1 MKKIKFLSVL
11 VAGMALLGSASFAI
25 TADEVLEK
33 YEALPIPDTSSANI
47 TVELYSGSGKL
58 EESRDVMQYGNH
70 KNNLVNTVF
79 DFKGP
84 ASSKYVKTRVWQSEK
99 STKQDDKFVFEPSV
113 GSVRR
118 VNTTDRGKS
127 FLGMDLTYNDMTIRS
142 RLDDENTM
150 LSENETIDVA
160 GKKYSTYKIK
170 CVPVKNKNVEY
181 AYRIQYI
188 NRDTY
193 LPARIEY
200 YNKADGLIKTLNVE
214 SVTVMNGKYLLRDRQ
229 SMVNAKTGH
238 KTVISV
244 KVPSVKFDAGVSDKY
259 FSQNWLQTGK

>member
-1 MKKIKFLSVL
+1 MKIIKSISTFCVGLIF
-11 VAGMALLGSASFAI
+11 AGASAFAI

-33 YEALPIPDTSSANI
+33 YEALPIPLTSSAEI
-47 TVELYSGSGKL
+47 TVELYNGAGKL
-58 EESRDVMQYGNH
+58 EESRNVLQYGNH
-70 KNNLVNTVF
+70 KNDLINTVF

-99 STKQDDKFVFEPSV
+99 SNKSDDKFVFEPSI
-113 GSVRR
+113 GTVRR

-142 RLDDENTM
+142 RTDDENTM
-150 LSENETIDVA
+150 INDNESVTVA
-160 GKKYSTYKIK
+160 GKSYKTYKIK
-170 CVPVKNKNVEY
+170 SVPVKNKNVEY

-193 LPARIEY
+193 LPVMIEY
-200 YNKADGLIKTLNVE
+200 YTKQDKLIKTLSVE
-214 SVTVMNGKYLLRDRQ
+214 SVTTINGKYLLRDVQ
-229 SMVNAKTGH
+229 TMTNAKTGH
-238 KTVISV
+238 KTTVRV
-244 KVPSVKFDAGVSDKY
+244 KVPSVKFDSQLDDKY

>member
-1 MKKIKFLSVL
+1 MKIKFISILC
-11 VAGMALLGSASFAI
+11 AGLAFAGASAFSI

-33 YEALPIPDTSSANI
+33 YEALPIPLTSSAEI
-47 TVELYSGSGKL
+47 TVELYNSSGKL
-58 EESRDVMQYGNH
+58 EESRNVLQYGNH
-70 KNNLVNTVF
+70 KNDLVNTVF

-99 STKQDDKFVFEPSV
+99 SNKSDDKFVFEPSI
-113 GSVRR
+113 GTVRR

-142 RLDDENTM
+142 SSDDENTM
-150 LSENETIDVA
+150 LNENESITVG
-160 GKKYSTYKIK
+160 GKKYATYKIK
-170 CVPVKNKNVEY
+170 SVPVKNKNVEY

-200 YNKADGLIKTLNVE
+200 FTKGDKLLKTLDVENV
-214 SVTVMNGKYLLRDRQ
+214 TTINGKYLLRDVQ
-229 SMVNAKTGH
+229 TMTSAKTGH
-238 KTVISV
+238 KTTVRV
-244 KVPSVKFDAGVSDKY
+244 KVPSVKFDNPLDDKY